1 MAAHALLS
9 PSAAERWI
17 NCPASVYINKDISDE
32 GSVYADEG
40 TAAHTL
46 MEIAGD
52 LYLIEGKRPEEIE
65 QVLRSKLDELAE
77 LGGLGKF
84 KYTEAWGQE
93 ALECVRVWLR
103 ELNEACAG
111 FPDYVA
117 FETRVN
123 SVEIPNGSMSGTAD
137 CLMLVGD
144 TLHVFDY
151 KHGQGV
157 PVSAENNPQLSLYGY
172 MAYMSHIDLPVKNIE
187 LHIVQPRADNTNSW
201 KTTAERLCSWFDEI
215 VQPRAE
221 RVISICETGKYSLE
235 DFTVTKSGCRFC
247 KAKATCPAMTREVS
261 TELDLPRVLTV
272 PDSVEKLSRILDF
285 KPVAEAYFDAVEKKV
300 FDLLSNGQSVPGFK
314 LVSGRPGNRKWT
326 DSAQA
331 LDELKKAK
339 LKMSEY
345 YKTPEVIS
353 PTQAE
358 KLYKGGVIG
367 ERKWQTLQGLI
378 TRPEGKPTLAPDT
391 DKRPALKSDADYLT
405 DES

>member
-17 NCPASVYINKDISDE
+17 NCPASVYISRDIPDE

-46 MEIAGD
+46 MELAGKD
-52 LYLIEGKRPEEIE
+52 YFNGFQWDAI
-65 QVLRSKLDELAE
+65 QTTLAFKVAE
-77 LGGLGKF
+77 MKAKGPQGKF
-84 KYTEAWGQE
+84 TITGTWADEAINC
-93 ALECVRVWLR
+93 ARVWIK
-103 ELNEACAG
+103 ELDKVCGG

-172 MAYMSHIDLPVKNIE
+172 MAYMSHLDLPVKNIE

-201 KTTAERLCSWFDEI
+201 KTSVEELCSWFDEI
-215 VQPRAE
+215 VQPQAE
-221 RVISICETGKYSLE
+221 RVIAICETGKYSLE
-235 DFTVTKSGCRFC
+235 DFAVTKAGCRFC
-247 KAKATCPAMTREVS
+247 KAKAACPAMTREVS

-272 PDSVEKLSRILDF
+272 PDSPEKLSRLLDF

-358 KLYKGGVIG
+358 KLYKSGVIG

-378 TRPEGKPTLAPDT
+378 TRPEGKPTLAAAT

>member
-17 NCPASVYINKDISDE
+17 NCPASVFLNKDIPDE

-40 TAAHTL
+40 TAAHTI
-46 MEIAGD
+46 M
-52 LYLIEGKRPEEIE
+52 
-65 QVLRSKLDELAE
+65 ELAGKE
-77 LGGLGKF
+77 YFKGFEFDSIKTTLALKLAEMMTRGPQGKF
-84 KYTEAWGQE
+84 TITDAWADE
-93 ALECVRVWLR
+93 VINCARVWLT
-103 ELNEACAG
+103 ELDKVCGG

-123 SVEIPNGSMSGTAD
+123 SVEIPNGSMGGTAD

-172 MAYMSHIDLPVKNIE
+172 MAYMSHLDLPVKNIE
-187 LHIVQPRADNTNSW
+187 LHIVQPRADNTNAW
-201 KTTAERLCSWFDEI
+201 KTSVEHLCTWFDEI
-215 VQPRAE
+215 VQPQAE
-221 RVISICETGKYSLE
+221 RVISICETGKYTLE

-247 KAKATCPAMTREVS
+247 KAKAACPAMTREVS

-272 PDSVEKLSRILDF
+272 PDSTEKLARLLDF

-353 PTQAE
+353 PSQAE
-358 KLYKGGVIG
+358 KLFKQGVIG

-378 TRPEGKPTLAPDT
+378 TRSEGKPTLAAVT
-391 DKRPALKSDADYLT
+391 DKRPALKSDTDYLT

>member
-17 NCPASVYINKDISDE
+17 NCPASVFLNKDIPDE

-40 TAAHTL
+40 TAAHTV
-46 MEIAGD
+46 M
-52 LYLIEGKRPEEIE
+52 
-65 QVLRSKLDELAE
+65 ELAGKE
-77 LGGLGKF
+77 YFKGFEFDSIKTTLALKLAEMKALGSQGKF
-84 KYTEAWGQE
+84 TITDAWADEAINC
-93 ALECVRVWLR
+93 ARVWIK
-103 ELNEACAG
+103 ELDKVCGG

-172 MAYMSHIDLPVKNIE
+172 MAYMSLLDMPVKNIE

-215 VQPRAE
+215 VQPQAE

-247 KAKATCPAMTREVS
+247 KAKAECPAMTREVS

-358 KLYKGGVIG
+358 KLYKQGVIG

-378 TRPEGKPTLAPDT
+378 TRPEGKPTLAAAT

>member
-17 NCPASVYINKDISDE
+17 NCPASVYISRDIPDE

-46 MEIAGD
+46 MELAGKD
-52 LYLIEGKRPEEIE
+52 YFNGFQWDAI
-65 QVLRSKLDELAE
+65 QTTLAFKVAE
-77 LGGLGKF
+77 MKAKGPQGKF
-84 KYTEAWGQE
+84 TITDTWADEVINCA
-93 ALECVRVWLR
+93 RVWIK
-103 ELNEACAG
+103 ELDKVCGG

-123 SVEIPNGSMSGTAD
+123 SVEIPNGSMGGTAD

-172 MAYMSHIDLPVKNIE
+172 MAYMSHLDLPVKNIE

-201 KTTAERLCSWFDEI
+201 KTSVEELCSWFDEI
-215 VQPRAE
+215 VQPQAE
-221 RVISICETGKYSLE
+221 RVIAICETGKYSLE
-235 DFTVTKSGCRFC
+235 DFAVTKAGCRFC
-247 KAKATCPAMTREVS
+247 KAKAACPAMTREVS

-272 PDSVEKLSRILDF
+272 PDSPEKLSRLLDF

-353 PTQAE
+353 PMQAE
-358 KLYKGGVIG
+358 KLYKSGVIG

-378 TRPEGKPTLAPDT
+378 TRPEGKPTLAAAT

>member
-17 NCPASVYINKDISDE
+17 NCPASVFLNKDIPDE

-40 TAAHTL
+40 TAAHTI
-46 MEIAGD
+46 M
-52 LYLIEGKRPEEIE
+52 
-65 QVLRSKLDELAE
+65 ELAGKE
-77 LGGLGKF
+77 YFKGFEFDSIKTTLALKLAEMMTRGPQGKF
-84 KYTEAWGQE
+84 TITDTWADEVIN
-93 ALECVRVWLR
+93 CTRVWLT
-103 ELNEACAG
+103 ELDKVCGG

-123 SVEIPNGSMSGTAD
+123 SVEIPNGSMGGTAD

-172 MAYMSHIDLPVKNIE
+172 MAYMSHLDLPVKNIE
-187 LHIVQPRADNTNSW
+187 LHIVQPRADNTNAW
-201 KTTAERLCSWFDEI
+201 KTSVEHLCTWFDEI
-215 VQPRAE
+215 VQPQAE
-221 RVISICETGKYSLE
+221 RVISICETGKYTLE

-247 KAKATCPAMTREVS
+247 KAKAACPAMTREVS

-272 PDSVEKLSRILDF
+272 PDSTEKLARLLDF

-353 PTQAE
+353 PSQAE
-358 KLYKGGVIG
+358 KLFKQGVIG

-378 TRPEGKPTLAPDT
+378 TRSEGKPTLAAVT
-391 DKRPALKSDADYLT
+391 DKRPALKSDTDYLT

>member
-17 NCPASVYINKDISDE
+17 NCPASVFLNKDIPDE

-40 TAAHTL
+40 TAAHTI
-46 MEIAGD
+46 M
-52 LYLIEGKRPEEIE
+52 
-65 QVLRSKLDELAE
+65 ELAGKE
-77 LGGLGKF
+77 YFKGFEFDSIKTTLALKLAEMMTRGPQGKF
-84 KYTEAWGQE
+84 TITDTWADEVINCA
-93 ALECVRVWLR
+93 RVWLT
-103 ELNEACAG
+103 ELDKVCGG

-187 LHIVQPRADNTNSW
+187 LHIVQPRADNTNAW
-201 KTTAERLCSWFDEI
+201 KTTVEHLCTWFDEI
-215 VQPRAE
+215 VQPQAE
-221 RVISICETGKYSLE
+221 RVISICETGKYTLE

-247 KAKATCPAMTREVS
+247 KAKAACPAMTREVS

-272 PDSVEKLSRILDF
+272 PDSTEKLARLLDF

-353 PTQAE
+353 PSQAE
-358 KLYKGGVIG
+358 KLFKQGVIG

-378 TRPEGKPTLAPDT
+378 TRPEGKPTLAAVT
-391 DKRPALKSDADYLT
+391 DKRPALKSDTDYLT

>member
-17 NCPASVYINKDISDE
+17 NCPASVFLNKDIPDE

-40 TAAHTL
+40 TAAHTI
-46 MEIAGD
+46 M
-52 LYLIEGKRPEEIE
+52 
-65 QVLRSKLDELAE
+65 ELAGKE
-77 LGGLGKF
+77 YFKGFEFDSIKTTLALKLAEMMTRGPQGKF
-84 KYTEAWGQE
+84 TITDAWADE
-93 ALECVRVWLR
+93 VINCARVWLT
-103 ELNEACAG
+103 ELDKVCGG

-123 SVEIPNGSMSGTAD
+123 SVEIPNGAMGGTAD

-172 MAYMSHIDLPVKNIE
+172 MAYMSHLDLPVKNVE
-187 LHIVQPRADNTNSW
+187 LHIVQPRADNTNAW
-201 KTTAERLCSWFDEI
+201 KTSVEHLCTWFDEI
-215 VQPRAE
+215 VQPQAE
-221 RVISICETGKYSLE
+221 RVISICETGKYTLE

-247 KAKATCPAMTREVS
+247 KAKAACPAMTREVS

-272 PDSVEKLSRILDF
+272 PDSTEKLARLLDF

-353 PTQAE
+353 PSQAE
-358 KLYKGGVIG
+358 KLFKQGVIG

-378 TRPEGKPTLAPDT
+378 TRPEGKPTLAAVT
-391 DKRPALKSDADYLT
+391 DKRPALKSDTDYLT

>member
-17 NCPASVYINKDISDE
+17 NCPASVFLNKDIPDE

-40 TAAHTL
+40 TAAHTI
-46 MEIAGD
+46 M
-52 LYLIEGKRPEEIE
+52 
-65 QVLRSKLDELAE
+65 ELAGKE
-77 LGGLGKF
+77 YFKGFEFDSIKTTLALKLAEMMTRGPQGKF
-84 KYTEAWGQE
+84 TITDAWADE
-93 ALECVRVWLR
+93 VINCARVWLT
-103 ELNEACAG
+103 ELDKVCGG

-123 SVEIPNGSMSGTAD
+123 SVEIPNGSMGGTAD

-172 MAYMSHIDLPVKNIE
+172 MAYMSHLDLPVKNVE
-187 LHIVQPRADNTNSW
+187 LHIVQPRADNTNAW
-201 KTTAERLCSWFDEI
+201 KTSVEHLCTWFDEI
-215 VQPRAE
+215 VQPQAE
-221 RVISICETGKYSLE
+221 RVISICETGKYTLE

-247 KAKATCPAMTREVS
+247 KAKAACPAMTREVS
-261 TELDLPRVLTV
+261 AELDLPRVLTV
-272 PDSVEKLSRILDF
+272 PDSTEKLARLLDF

-353 PTQAE
+353 PSQAE
-358 KLYKGGVIG
+358 KLFKQGVIG

-378 TRPEGKPTLAPDT
+378 TRPEGKPTLAAVT
-391 DKRPALKSDADYLT
+391 DKRPALKSDTDYLT

>member
-17 NCPASVYINKDISDE
+17 NCPASVFLNKDIPDE

-40 TAAHTL
+40 TAAHTI
-46 MEIAGD
+46 M
-52 LYLIEGKRPEEIE
+52 
-65 QVLRSKLDELAE
+65 ELAGKE
-77 LGGLGKF
+77 YFKGFEFDSIKTTLALKLAEMMTRGPQGKF
-84 KYTEAWGQE
+84 TITDAWADE
-93 ALECVRVWLR
+93 VINCARVWLT
-103 ELNEACAG
+103 ELDKVCGG

-123 SVEIPNGSMSGTAD
+123 SVEIPNGSMGGTAD

-172 MAYMSHIDLPVKNIE
+172 MAYMSHLDLPVKNVE
-187 LHIVQPRADNTNSW
+187 LHIVQPRADNTNAW
-201 KTTAERLCSWFDEI
+201 KTTVEHLCTWFDEI
-215 VQPRAE
+215 VQPQAE
-221 RVISICETGKYSLE
+221 RVISICETGKYTLE

-247 KAKATCPAMTREVS
+247 KAKAACPAMTREVS

-272 PDSVEKLSRILDF
+272 PDSTEKLARLLDF

-353 PTQAE
+353 PSQAE
-358 KLYKGGVIG
+358 KLFKQGVIG

-378 TRPEGKPTLAPDT
+378 TRPEGKPTLAAVT
-391 DKRPALKSDADYLT
+391 DKRPALKSDSDYLS

>member
-17 NCPASVYINKDISDE
+17 NCPASVFLNKDIPDE

-46 MEIAGD
+46 MELAGKEYFKGFEFD
-52 LYLIEGKRPEEIE
+52 SIKATLALK
-65 QVLRSKLDELAE
+65 LAE
-77 LGGLGKF
+77 MMTRGPQGKF
-84 KYTEAWGQE
+84 TITDAWADE
-93 ALECVRVWLR
+93 VISCARVWLT
-103 ELNEACAG
+103 ELDKVCGG

-123 SVEIPNGSMSGTAD
+123 SVEIPNGSMGGTAD
-137 CLMLVGD
+137 CLMLVGG

-172 MAYMSHIDLPVKNIE
+172 MAYMSHLDLPVKNVE
-187 LHIVQPRADNTNSW
+187 LHIVQPRADNTNAW
-201 KTTAERLCSWFDEI
+201 KTSVEHLCTWFDEI
-215 VQPRAE
+215 VQPQAE
-221 RVISICETGKYSLE
+221 RVISICETGKYTLE

-247 KAKATCPAMTREVS
+247 KAKAACPAMTREVS

-272 PDSVEKLSRILDF
+272 PDSTEKLARLLDF

-353 PTQAE
+353 PSQAE
-358 KLYKGGVIG
+358 KLFKQGVIG

-378 TRPEGKPTLAPDT
+378 TRPEGKPTLAPET
-391 DKRPALKSDADYLT
+391 DKRPALKSDTDYLT

>member
-17 NCPASVYINKDISDE
+17 NCPASVFLNKDIPDE

-40 TAAHTL
+40 TAAHTI
-46 MEIAGD
+46 M
-52 LYLIEGKRPEEIE
+52 
-65 QVLRSKLDELAE
+65 ELAGKE
-77 LGGLGKF
+77 YFKGFEFDSIKTTLALKLAEMMTRGPQGKF
-84 KYTEAWGQE
+84 TITDAWADE
-93 ALECVRVWLR
+93 VINCARVWLT
-103 ELNEACAG
+103 ELDKVCGG

-123 SVEIPNGSMSGTAD
+123 SVEIPNGSMGGTAD
-137 CLMLVGD
+137 CLMLVGG

-172 MAYMSHIDLPVKNIE
+172 MAYMSHLDLPVKNVE
-187 LHIVQPRADNTNSW
+187 LHIVQPRADNTNAW
-201 KTTAERLCSWFDEI
+201 KTSVEHLCTWFDEI
-215 VQPRAE
+215 VQPQAE
-221 RVISICETGKYSLE
+221 RVISICETGKYTLE

-247 KAKATCPAMTREVS
+247 KAKAACPAMTREVS

-272 PDSVEKLSRILDF
+272 PDSTEKLARLLDF

-353 PTQAE
+353 PSQAE
-358 KLYKGGVIG
+358 KLFKQGVIG

-378 TRPEGKPTLAPDT
+378 TRSEGKPTLAAVT
-391 DKRPALKSDADYLT
+391 DKRPALKSDTDYLT

>member
-17 NCPASVYINKDISDE
+17 NCPASVFLNKDIPDE

-40 TAAHTL
+40 TAAHTI
-46 MEIAGD
+46 M
-52 LYLIEGKRPEEIE
+52 
-65 QVLRSKLDELAE
+65 ELAGKE
-77 LGGLGKF
+77 YFKGFEFDSIKTTLALKLAEMMTRGPQGKF
-84 KYTEAWGQE
+84 TITDAWADE
-93 ALECVRVWLR
+93 VINCARVWLT
-103 ELNEACAG
+103 ELDKVCGG

-123 SVEIPNGSMSGTAD
+123 SVEIPNGSMGGTAD
-137 CLMLVGD
+137 CLMLVGG

-172 MAYMSHIDLPVKNIE
+172 MAYMSHLDLPVKNVE
-187 LHIVQPRADNTNSW
+187 LHIVQPRADNTNAW
-201 KTTAERLCSWFDEI
+201 KTSVEHLCTWFDEI
-215 VQPRAE
+215 VQPQAE
-221 RVISICETGKYSLE
+221 RVISICETGKYTLE

-247 KAKATCPAMTREVS
+247 KAKAACPAMTREVS

-272 PDSVEKLSRILDF
+272 PDSTEKLARLLDF

-353 PTQAE
+353 PSQAE
-358 KLYKGGVIG
+358 KLFKQGVIG

-378 TRPEGKPTLAPDT
+378 TRPEGKPTLAAVT
-391 DKRPALKSDADYLT
+391 DKRPALKSDTDYLT

>member
-17 NCPASVYINKDISDE
+17 NCPASVFLNKDIPDE

-40 TAAHTL
+40 TAAHTI
-46 MEIAGD
+46 M
-52 LYLIEGKRPEEIE
+52 
-65 QVLRSKLDELAE
+65 ELAGKE
-77 LGGLGKF
+77 YFKGFEFDSIKTTLALKLAEMMTRGPQGKF
-84 KYTEAWGQE
+84 TITDAWADE
-93 ALECVRVWLR
+93 VINCARVWLT
-103 ELNEACAG
+103 ELDKVCGG

-123 SVEIPNGSMSGTAD
+123 SVEIPNGSMGGTAD
-137 CLMLVGD
+137 CLMLVGG

-172 MAYMSHIDLPVKNIE
+172 MAYMSHLDLPVKNIE
-187 LHIVQPRADNTNSW
+187 LHIVQPRADNTNAW
-201 KTTAERLCSWFDEI
+201 KTTVEHLCTWFDEI
-215 VQPRAE
+215 VQPQAE
-221 RVISICETGKYSLE
+221 RVISICETGKYTLE

-247 KAKATCPAMTREVS
+247 KAKAACPAMTREVS
-261 TELDLPRVLTV
+261 AELDLPRVLTV
-272 PDSVEKLSRILDF
+272 PDSTEKLARLLDF

-326 DSAQA
+326 DSSQA

-353 PTQAE
+353 PSQAE
-358 KLYKGGVIG
+358 KLFKQGVIG

-378 TRPEGKPTLAPDT
+378 TRSEGKPTLAAVT
-391 DKRPALKSDADYLT
+391 DKRPALKSDTDYLT

>member
-17 NCPASVYINKDISDE
+17 NCPASVYISRDIPDE

-40 TAAHTL
+40 TAGHTL
-46 MEIAGD
+46 MELAGKD
-52 LYLIEGKRPEEIE
+52 YFNGFQWDAI
-65 QVLRSKLDELAE
+65 QTTLAFKVAE
-77 LGGLGKF
+77 MKAKGPQGKF
-84 KYTEAWGQE
+84 TITDTWADEAINC
-93 ALECVRVWLR
+93 ARVWIK
-103 ELNEACAG
+103 ELDKVCGG

-172 MAYMSHIDLPVKNIE
+172 MAYMSHLDLPVKNIE

-201 KTTAERLCSWFDEI
+201 KTSVEELCSWFDEI
-215 VQPRAE
+215 VQPQAE
-221 RVISICETGKYSLE
+221 RVIAICETGKYSLE
-235 DFTVTKSGCRFC
+235 DFAVTKAGCRFC
-247 KAKATCPAMTREVS
+247 KAKAACPAMTREVS

-272 PDSVEKLSRILDF
+272 PDSPEKLSRLLDF

-358 KLYKGGVIG
+358 KLYKSGVIG

-378 TRPEGKPTLAPDT
+378 TRPEGKPTLAAAT

>member
-17 NCPASVYINKDISDE
+17 NCPASVFLNKDIPDE

-40 TAAHTL
+40 TAAHTI
-46 MEIAGD
+46 M
-52 LYLIEGKRPEEIE
+52 
-65 QVLRSKLDELAE
+65 ELAGKE
-77 LGGLGKF
+77 YFKGFEFDSIKTTLALKLAEMMTRGPQGKF
-84 KYTEAWGQE
+84 TITDAWADE
-93 ALECVRVWLR
+93 VINCARVWLT
-103 ELNEACAG
+103 ELDKVCGG

-123 SVEIPNGSMSGTAD
+123 SVEIPNGSMGGTAD

-187 LHIVQPRADNTNSW
+187 LHIVQPRADNTNAW
-201 KTTAERLCSWFDEI
+201 KTSVEHLCTWFDEI
-215 VQPRAE
+215 VQPQAE
-221 RVISICETGKYSLE
+221 RVISICETGKYTLE

-247 KAKATCPAMTREVS
+247 KAKAACPAMTREVS

-272 PDSVEKLSRILDF
+272 PDSTEKLARLLDF

-353 PTQAE
+353 PSQAE
-358 KLYKGGVIG
+358 KLFKQGVIG

-378 TRPEGKPTLAPDT
+378 TRPEGKPTLAAVT
-391 DKRPALKSDADYLT
+391 DKRPALKSDTDYLT

>member
-17 NCPASVYINKDISDE
+17 NCPASVFLNKDIPDE

-40 TAAHTL
+40 TAAHTI
-46 MEIAGD
+46 M
-52 LYLIEGKRPEEIE
+52 
-65 QVLRSKLDELAE
+65 ELAGKE
-77 LGGLGKF
+77 YFKGFEFDSIKTTLALKLAEMMARGPQGKF
-84 KYTEAWGQE
+84 TITDAWADE
-93 ALECVRVWLR
+93 VINCAHVWLT
-103 ELNEACAG
+103 ELDKVCGG

-123 SVEIPNGSMSGTAD
+123 SVEIPNGSMGGTAD

-172 MAYMSHIDLPVKNIE
+172 MAYMSHLDLPVRNVE
-187 LHIVQPRADNTNSW
+187 LHIVQPRADNTNTW
-201 KTTAERLCSWFDEI
+201 KTAVEHLCTWFDEI
-215 VQPRAE
+215 VQPQAE
-221 RVISICETGKYSLE
+221 RVIEICETGKYTLE

-247 KAKATCPAMTREVS
+247 KAKAACPAMTREVS

-272 PDSVEKLSRILDF
+272 PDSTEKLARLLDF

-353 PTQAE
+353 PSQAE
-358 KLYKGGVIG
+358 KLFKQGVIG

-378 TRPEGKPTLAPDT
+378 TRPEGKPTLAAVT
-391 DKRPALKSDADYLT
+391 DKRPALKSDTDYLT

>member
-17 NCPASVYINKDISDE
+17 NCPASVFLNKDIPDE

-40 TAAHTL
+40 TAAHTI
-46 MEIAGD
+46 M
-52 LYLIEGKRPEEIE
+52 
-65 QVLRSKLDELAE
+65 ELAGKE
-77 LGGLGKF
+77 YFKGFEFDSIKTTLALKLAEMMTRGPQGKF
-84 KYTEAWGQE
+84 TITDAWADEAINC
-93 ALECVRVWLR
+93 ARVWLT
-103 ELNEACAG
+103 ELDKVCGG

-123 SVEIPNGSMSGTAD
+123 SVEIPNGSMGGTAD

-172 MAYMSHIDLPVKNIE
+172 MAYMSHLDLPVKNVE
-187 LHIVQPRADNTNSW
+187 LHIVQPRADNTNAW
-201 KTTAERLCSWFDEI
+201 KTSVEHLCTWFDEI
-215 VQPRAE
+215 VQPQAE
-221 RVISICETGKYSLE
+221 RVIEICETGKYTLE

-247 KAKATCPAMTREVS
+247 KAKAACPAMTREVS

-272 PDSVEKLSRILDF
+272 PDSTEKLARLLDF

-353 PTQAE
+353 PSQAE
-358 KLYKGGVIG
+358 KLFKQGVIG

-378 TRPEGKPTLAPDT
+378 TRPEGKPTLAAVT
-391 DKRPALKSDADYLT
+391 DKRPALKSDTDYLT

>member
-17 NCPASVYINKDISDE
+17 NCPASVFLNKDIPDE

-40 TAAHTL
+40 TAAHTI
-46 MEIAGD
+46 M
-52 LYLIEGKRPEEIE
+52 
-65 QVLRSKLDELAE
+65 ELAGKE
-77 LGGLGKF
+77 YFKGFEFDSIKTTLALKLAEMMTRGPQGKF
-84 KYTEAWGQE
+84 TITDAWADE
-93 ALECVRVWLR
+93 VINCARVWLT
-103 ELNEACAG
+103 ELDKVCGG

-123 SVEIPNGSMSGTAD
+123 SVEIPNGSMGGTAD

-187 LHIVQPRADNTNSW
+187 LHIVQPRADNTNAW
-201 KTTAERLCSWFDEI
+201 KTTVEHLCTWFDEI
-215 VQPRAE
+215 VQPQAE
-221 RVISICETGKYSLE
+221 RVISICETGKYTLE

-247 KAKATCPAMTREVS
+247 KAKAACPAMTREVS

-272 PDSVEKLSRILDF
+272 PDSTEKLARLLDF

-353 PTQAE
+353 PSQAE
-358 KLYKGGVIG
+358 KLFKQGVIG

-378 TRPEGKPTLAPDT
+378 TRPEGKPTLAAVT
-391 DKRPALKSDADYLT
+391 DKRPALKSDTDYLT

>member
-17 NCPASVYINKDISDE
+17 NCPASVFLNKDIPDE

-40 TAAHTL
+40 TAAHTI
-46 MEIAGD
+46 M
-52 LYLIEGKRPEEIE
+52 
-65 QVLRSKLDELAE
+65 ELAGKE
-77 LGGLGKF
+77 YFKGFEFDSIKTTLALKLAEMMTRGPQGKF
-84 KYTEAWGQE
+84 TITDAWADE
-93 ALECVRVWLR
+93 VINCAHVWLT
-103 ELNEACAG
+103 ELDKVCGG

-123 SVEIPNGSMSGTAD
+123 SVEIPNGSMGGTAD
-137 CLMLVGD
+137 CLMLVGG

-172 MAYMSHIDLPVKNIE
+172 MAYMSHHDLPVKNVE
-187 LHIVQPRADNTNSW
+187 LHIVQPRADNTNAW
-201 KTTAERLCSWFDEI
+201 KTTVEHLCTWFDEI
-215 VQPRAE
+215 VQPQAE
-221 RVISICETGKYSLE
+221 RVIEICETGKYTLE

-247 KAKATCPAMTREVS
+247 KAKAACPAMTREVS

-272 PDSVEKLSRILDF
+272 PDSTEKLARLLDF

-353 PTQAE
+353 PSQAE
-358 KLYKGGVIG
+358 KLFKQGVIG

-378 TRPEGKPTLAPDT
+378 TRPEGKPTLAAVT
-391 DKRPALKSDADYLT
+391 DKRPALKSDTDYLT

>member
-17 NCPASVYINKDISDE
+17 NCPASVFLNKDIPDE

-40 TAAHTL
+40 TAAHTI
-46 MEIAGD
+46 M
-52 LYLIEGKRPEEIE
+52 
-65 QVLRSKLDELAE
+65 ELAGKE
-77 LGGLGKF
+77 YFKGFEFDSIKTTLALKLAEMMTRGPQGKF
-84 KYTEAWGQE
+84 TITDAWADE
-93 ALECVRVWLR
+93 VINCARVWLT
-103 ELNEACAG
+103 ELDKVCGG

-123 SVEIPNGSMSGTAD
+123 SVEIPNGSMGGTAD

-172 MAYMSHIDLPVKNIE
+172 MAYMSHIDLPVKNVE
-187 LHIVQPRADNTNSW
+187 LHIVQPRADNTNAW
-201 KTTAERLCSWFDEI
+201 KTSVEHLCAWFDEI
-215 VQPRAE
+215 VQPQAE
-221 RVISICETGKYSLE
+221 RVISICETGKYTLE

-247 KAKATCPAMTREVS
+247 KAKAVCPAMTREVS

-272 PDSVEKLSRILDF
+272 PDSTEKLARLLDF

-353 PTQAE
+353 PSQAE
-358 KLYKGGVIG
+358 KLFKQGVIG
-367 ERKWQTLQGLI
+367 ERKWQTLQSLI
-378 TRPEGKPTLAPDT
+378 TRPEGKPTLAAVT
-391 DKRPALKSDADYLT
+391 DKRPALKSDTDYLT

>member
-17 NCPASVYINKDISDE
+17 NCPASVFLNKDIPDE

-40 TAAHTL
+40 TAAHTI
-46 MEIAGD
+46 M
-52 LYLIEGKRPEEIE
+52 
-65 QVLRSKLDELAE
+65 ELAGKE
-77 LGGLGKF
+77 YFKGFEFDSIKTTLALKLAEMMTRGPQGKF
-84 KYTEAWGQE
+84 TITDTWADEVINCA
-93 ALECVRVWLR
+93 RVWLT
-103 ELNEACAG
+103 ELDKVCGG

-123 SVEIPNGSMSGTAD
+123 SVEIPNGSMGGTAD

-187 LHIVQPRADNTNSW
+187 LHIVQPRADNTNAW
-201 KTTAERLCSWFDEI
+201 KTTVEHLCTWFDEI
-215 VQPRAE
+215 VQPQAE
-221 RVISICETGKYSLE
+221 RVISICETGKYTLE

-247 KAKATCPAMTREVS
+247 KAKAACPAMTREVS

-272 PDSVEKLSRILDF
+272 PDSTEKLARLLDF

-326 DSAQA
+326 DSSQA

-353 PTQAE
+353 PSQAE
-358 KLYKGGVIG
+358 KLFKQGVIG

-378 TRPEGKPTLAPDT
+378 TRPEGKPTLAAVT
-391 DKRPALKSDADYLT
+391 DKRPALKSDTDYLT

>member
-17 NCPASVYINKDISDE
+17 NCPASVFLNKDIPDE

-40 TAAHTL
+40 TAAHTI
-46 MEIAGD
+46 M
-52 LYLIEGKRPEEIE
+52 
-65 QVLRSKLDELAE
+65 ELAGKE
-77 LGGLGKF
+77 YFKGFEFDSIKTTLALKLAEMMARGPQGKF
-84 KYTEAWGQE
+84 TITDTWADEVIN
-93 ALECVRVWLR
+93 CTRVWLT
-103 ELNEACAG
+103 ELDKVCGG

-123 SVEIPNGSMSGTAD
+123 SVEIPNGSMGGTAD
-137 CLMLVGD
+137 CLMLVGG

-172 MAYMSHIDLPVKNIE
+172 MAYMSHLDLPVKNVE
-187 LHIVQPRADNTNSW
+187 LHIVQPRADNTNAW
-201 KTTAERLCSWFDEI
+201 KTSVEHLCTWFDEI
-215 VQPRAE
+215 VQPQAE
-221 RVISICETGKYSLE
+221 RVISICETGKYTLE

-247 KAKATCPAMTREVS
+247 KAKAACPAMTREVS

-272 PDSVEKLSRILDF
+272 PDSTEKLARLLDF

-353 PTQAE
+353 PSQAE
-358 KLYKGGVIG
+358 KLFKQGVIG

-378 TRPEGKPTLAPDT
+378 TRSEGKPTLAAVT
-391 DKRPALKSDADYLT
+391 DKRPALKSDTDYLT

>member
-17 NCPASVYINKDISDE
+17 NCPASVFLNKDIPDE

-40 TAAHTL
+40 TAAHTI
-46 MEIAGD
+46 M
-52 LYLIEGKRPEEIE
+52 
-65 QVLRSKLDELAE
+65 ELAGKE
-77 LGGLGKF
+77 YFKGFEFDSIKTTLALKLAEMMTRGPQGKF
-84 KYTEAWGQE
+84 TITDAWADEAINC
-93 ALECVRVWLR
+93 ARVWLT
-103 ELNEACAG
+103 ELDKVCGG

-123 SVEIPNGSMSGTAD
+123 SVEIPNGSMGGTAD

-172 MAYMSHIDLPVKNIE
+172 MAYMSHLDLPVRNVE
-187 LHIVQPRADNTNSW
+187 LHIVQPRADNTNTW
-201 KTTAERLCSWFDEI
+201 KTAVEHLCTWFDEI
-215 VQPRAE
+215 VQPQAE
-221 RVISICETGKYSLE
+221 RVIEICETGKYTLE

-247 KAKATCPAMTREVS
+247 KAKAACPAMTREVS

-272 PDSVEKLSRILDF
+272 PDSTEKLARLLDF

-353 PTQAE
+353 PSQAE
-358 KLYKGGVIG
+358 KLFKQGVIG

-378 TRPEGKPTLAPDT
+378 TRPEGKPTLAAVT
-391 DKRPALKSDADYLT
+391 DKRPALKSDTDYLT

>member
-1 MAAHALLS
+1 MTTHALLS

-17 NCPASVYINKDISDE
+17 NCPASVFLNKDIPDE

-40 TAAHTL
+40 TAAHTI
-46 MEIAGD
+46 M
-52 LYLIEGKRPEEIE
+52 
-65 QVLRSKLDELAE
+65 ELAGKE
-77 LGGLGKF
+77 YFKGFEFDSIKTTLALKLAEMKAHGPQGKF
-84 KYTEAWGQE
+84 TITDAWADE
-93 ALECVRVWLR
+93 VINCARVWLT
-103 ELNEACAG
+103 ELDKVCGG

-123 SVEIPNGSMSGTAD
+123 SVEIPNGAMGGTAD

-172 MAYMSHIDLPVKNIE
+172 MAYMSHLDLPVKNIE

-201 KTTAERLCSWFDEI
+201 KTSAEHLCSWFDEI
-215 VQPRAE
+215 VQPQAE

-235 DFTVTKSGCRFC
+235 DFTVTKAGCRFC
-247 KAKATCPAMTREVS
+247 KAKAACPAMTREVS

-358 KLYKGGVIG
+358 KLYKSGVIG

-378 TRPEGKPTLAPDT
+378 TRPEGKPTLAAVT

>member
-17 NCPASVYINKDISDE
+17 NCPASVFLNKDIPDE

-40 TAAHTL
+40 TAAHTI
-46 MEIAGD
+46 M
-52 LYLIEGKRPEEIE
+52 
-65 QVLRSKLDELAE
+65 ELAGKE
-77 LGGLGKF
+77 YFKGFEFDSIKTTLALKLAEMMARGPQGKF
-84 KYTEAWGQE
+84 TITDTWADEVIN
-93 ALECVRVWLR
+93 CTRVWLT
-103 ELNEACAG
+103 ELDKVCGG

-123 SVEIPNGSMSGTAD
+123 SVEIPNGSMGGTAD

-172 MAYMSHIDLPVKNIE
+172 MAYMSHLDLPVKNVE
-187 LHIVQPRADNTNSW
+187 LHIVQPRADNTNTW
-201 KTTAERLCSWFDEI
+201 KTSVEHLCTWFDEI
-215 VQPRAE
+215 VQPQAE
-221 RVISICETGKYSLE
+221 RVISICETGKYTLE

-247 KAKATCPAMTREVS
+247 KAKAACPAMTREVS

-272 PDSVEKLSRILDF
+272 PDSTEKLARLLDF

-353 PTQAE
+353 PSQAE
-358 KLYKGGVIG
+358 KLFKQGVIG

-378 TRPEGKPTLAPDT
+378 TRPEGKPTLAAVT
-391 DKRPALKSDADYLT
+391 DKRPALKSDTDYLT

>member
-17 NCPASVYINKDISDE
+17 NCPASVYISKDIPDE

-40 TAAHTL
+40 TAAHTI
-46 MEIAGD
+46 M
-52 LYLIEGKRPEEIE
+52 
-65 QVLRSKLDELAE
+65 ELAGKE
-77 LGGLGKF
+77 YFKGFEFDSIKTTLALKVAEMKALGSQGKF
-84 KYTEAWGQE
+84 TITDAWADE
-93 ALECVRVWLR
+93 VINCARVWLT
-103 ELNEACAG
+103 ELDKVCGG

-123 SVEIPNGSMSGTAD
+123 SVEIPSGSMGGTAD

-172 MAYMSHIDLPVKNIE
+172 MAYMSLLDMPVKNIE

-201 KTTAERLCSWFDEI
+201 KTSVEELCSWFDEI
-215 VQPRAE
+215 VQPQAE

-235 DFTVTKSGCRFC
+235 DFTVTKAGCRFC

-358 KLYKGGVIG
+358 KLYKSGVIG

-378 TRPEGKPTLAPDT
+378 TRPEGKPTLAAAT

>member
-17 NCPASVYINKDISDE
+17 NCPASVFLNKDIPDE

-40 TAAHTL
+40 TAAHTI
-46 MEIAGD
+46 M
-52 LYLIEGKRPEEIE
+52 
-65 QVLRSKLDELAE
+65 ELAGKE
-77 LGGLGKF
+77 YFKGFEFDSIKTTLALKLAEMMARGPQGKF
-84 KYTEAWGQE
+84 TITDTWADEVIN
-93 ALECVRVWLR
+93 CTRVWLT
-103 ELNEACAG
+103 ELDKVCGG

-123 SVEIPNGSMSGTAD
+123 SVEIPNGSMGGTAD

-172 MAYMSHIDLPVKNIE
+172 MAYMSHLDLPVKNIE
-187 LHIVQPRADNTNSW
+187 LHIVQPRADNTNAW
-201 KTTAERLCSWFDEI
+201 KTSVEHLCTWFDEI
-215 VQPRAE
+215 VQPQAE
-221 RVISICETGKYSLE
+221 RVISICETGKYTLE

-247 KAKATCPAMTREVS
+247 KAKAACPAMTREVS

-272 PDSVEKLSRILDF
+272 PDSTEKLARLLDF

-353 PTQAE
+353 PSQAE
-358 KLYKGGVIG
+358 KLFKQGVIG

-378 TRPEGKPTLAPDT
+378 TRSEGKPTLAAVT
-391 DKRPALKSDADYLT
+391 DKRPALKSDTDYLT

>member
-17 NCPASVYINKDISDE
+17 NCPASVFLNKDIPDE

-40 TAAHTL
+40 TAAHTI
-46 MEIAGD
+46 M
-52 LYLIEGKRPEEIE
+52 
-65 QVLRSKLDELAE
+65 ELAGKE
-77 LGGLGKF
+77 YFKGFEFDSIKTTLALKLAEMMTCGPQGKF
-84 KYTEAWGQE
+84 TITDAWADE
-93 ALECVRVWLR
+93 VINCAHVWLT
-103 ELNEACAG
+103 ELDKVCGG

-123 SVEIPNGSMSGTAD
+123 SVEIPNGSMGGTAD
-137 CLMLVGD
+137 CLMLVGG

-172 MAYMSHIDLPVKNIE
+172 MAYMSHLDLPVKNVE

-201 KTTAERLCSWFDEI
+201 KTSVEHLCTWFDDI
-215 VQPRAE
+215 VQPQAE
-221 RVISICETGKYSLE
+221 RVITICETGKYTLE
-235 DFTVTKSGCRFC
+235 DFTVTKNGCRFC
-247 KAKATCPAMTREVS
+247 KAKAECPAMTREVS

-272 PDSVEKLSRILDF
+272 PDSVEKLSRLLDF

-353 PTQAE
+353 PSQAE
-358 KLYKGGVIG
+358 KLFKQGVIG

-378 TRPEGKPTLAPDT
+378 TRHEGKPTLAAVT
-391 DKRPALKSDADYLT
+391 DKRPALKSDTDYLT